1 MNAYKYCLR
10 YYLPVFFAFCFNLAV
25 CQSPYH
31 VYFGNLHS
39 HTSHSDGV
47 ASPAD
52 ACAFARDSAGL
63 DFLAVTDHIGSFHLV
78 PYVPMNTPWQW
89 DNCMSMADSF
99 TVVGSFV
106 GIAGWEWTSEKYG
119 HINVFNTSDMIRDSL
134 VLWYHYIISEFY
146 NWLLNHPPA
155 FAMFNHPGGLGIGS
169 YMDYNN
175 FEYISS
181 ALDSAIHLFE
191 FQMVTQEPFYNL
203 ALSKG
208 WHVSPVWNQDNHQ
221 YNWGTYNDCRA
232 GIWADT
238 LSRQSLFDAIIK
250 GRTFSTMDKNA
261 SIWMDVDGTDMGS
274 VLTVRQSATFHLSI
288 ADVDNEN
295 WLWLGL
301 ISENGTILG
310 IDSITGNFDTTFTID
325 LTNEKWIYAKAMQA
339 DSNCL
344 WSAPIYFENPNNS
357 IVNFNY
363 DANVLV
369 YPNPTH
375 DMVLVSANDAYN
387 TVSVFDYMGVRH
399 FDSQFSKEIKIDLRE
414 FAPGIYFIEILSPQ
428 KRVVKKIIKE

>member
-52 ACAFARDSAGL
+52 AFAFARDSAGL

-208 WHVSPVWNQDNHQ
+208 WHVSLTESGIRIIISITGEHITIAGQGYGLIRYQDK
-221 YNWGTYNDCRA
+221 A
-232 GIWADT
+232 
-238 LSRQSLFDAIIK
+238 FDAIIK
-250 GRTFSTMDKNA
+250 GRTFPPWIKMQVSGWMLMGM
-261 SIWMDVDGTDMGS
+261 IWE
-274 VLTVRQSATFHLSI
+274 AF
-288 ADVDNEN
+288 
-295 WLWLGL
+295 
-301 ISENGTILG
+301 
-310 IDSITGNFDTTFTID
+310 
-325 LTNEKWIYAKAMQA
+325 
-339 DSNCL
+339 
-344 WSAPIYFENPNNS
+344 
-357 IVNFNY
+357 
-363 DANVLV
+363 
-369 YPNPTH
+369 
-375 DMVLVSANDAYN
+375 
-387 TVSVFDYMGVRH
+387 
-399 FDSQFSKEIKIDLRE
+399 
-414 FAPGIYFIEILSPQ
+414 
-428 KRVVKKIIKE
+428 